1 MAASATDPGMDAVLA
16 RLDAIAQSVQRLEAR
31 AQGSAGTPL
40 PNRRITPI
48 KAPLER
54 VQSQESVRSGSDDV
68 YSTEEEAL
76 ARAARPSFYPHTPK
90 RRTDT
95 IVEVSRSHRN
105 ADTLEFLQLKEMQGL
120 YNLSALLL
128 VFTITYIVVR
138 NVLENGFRQDPL
150 GHFFCP
156 EAGRDAIVG
165 GSIAIGSLVASF
177 CVYGLQAAVSSRW
190 LAESA
195 MLVLYTLIQV
205 SSVSAACVAVYTTA
219 ISPLNAS
226 GALCTCLI
234 LALKCHSYIF
244 TNMALASEKASTDA
258 RKRDEAGEDAD
269 DEGDTDPRRG
279 PEAADGAAKTTSG
292 EIQGTGSSKTTGLR
306 HRRKGRGKR
315 SGSGHD
321 GSGTTAIA
329 PSPGVPTPADFVYFL
344 ACPSLVYE
352 PHFPRLKRR
361 RWGLIA
367 RKLVEFSV
375 CMVLEYSL
383 LTQFLLPVLATPHKH
398 GPLMDIA
405 KLAVP
410 SMAVWLIGF
419 YALFHCLLIANSELL
434 LFADQRFYDAWWSA
448 TSIDAFWRL
457 WNKPVHEFLLRH
469 VYVESIHYAHMGK
482 QVALFIVFLL
492 SAAAHEII
500 FSVSFKTAR
509 PWFALGMLAQIPLI
523 AISRQFKGTRRGNF
537 IVWFSL
543 FLGQPMIEILY
554 FREWMNTHNGKFF
567 CLQDPVKPIGM

>member
-1 MAASATDPGMDAVLA
+1 MASHGPGSEMEAVLA
-16 RLDAIAQSVQRLEAR
+16 RLDAIALSVQRLEAR
-31 AQGSAGTPL
+31 SLGSEPAPL
-40 PNRRITPI
+40 VDRRLTPI

-54 VQSQESVRSGSDDV
+54 VQSQDALHSGSEDV

-76 ARAARPSFYPHTPK
+76 ARAARPSMYPHTPK
-90 RRTDT
+90 RRPDT
-95 IVEVSRSHRN
+95 IVEVARSHRTT
-105 ADTLEFLQLKEMQGL
+105 DTLEFLQLKEMQGL

-128 VFTITYIVVR
+128 VFTIAYIVVR
-138 NVLENGFRQDPL
+138 NVLENGFRQDPV
-150 GHFFCP
+150 GHFLCP
-156 EAGRDAIVG
+156 EAGRDAIIA
-165 GSIAIGSLVASF
+165 GSIAALSITASF
-177 CVYGLQAAVSSRW
+177 GVFGLQWAVSTGW
-190 LAESA
+190 LPEPA
-195 MLVLYTLIQV
+195 MLVIYTIVQV
-205 SSVSAACVAVYTTA
+205 GSVTAACVAVYMTA

-226 GALCTCLI
+226 MALCGSVI

-244 TNMALASEKASTDA
+244 TNMALAHERASSDA
-258 RKRDEAGEDAD
+258 RKRNEDKEAGAEAD
-269 DEGDTDPRRG
+269 DEGEADSRRRG
-279 PEAADGAAKTTSG
+279 D
-292 EIQGTGSSKTTGLR
+292 QSKPAGMR
-306 HRRKGRGKR
+306 HRRKGGGRGKR
-315 SGSGHD
+315 AGSGQE
-321 GSGTTAIA
+321 GLVVGA
-329 PSPGVPTPADFVYFL
+329 GVVGAALPALPAVGDFVYFL

-367 RKLVEFSV
+367 RKLAEFGV
-375 CMVLEYSL
+375 CMALEYSL

-457 WNKPVHEFLLRH
+457 WNRPVHEFLLRH
-469 VYVESIHYAHMGK
+469 VYVESIHYAHAGK

-523 AISRQFKGTRRGNF
+523 SISRQFKGTRRGNF

-554 FREWMNTHNGKFF
+554 FREWMNSHNGQFF
-567 CLQDPVKPIGM
+567 CLPDE